1 MMILQEKAV
10 EETKLFDQPFE
21 QPKSPSLKHNRSRRN
36 SVQVTSSLF

>member
-21 QPKSPSLKHNRSRRN
+21 QPKSP
-36 SVQVTSSLF
+36 F